1 MLGEVILVGIMVG
14 AVYALVTV
22 GYSMVYGILKL
33 MNFAHGDIYIFGT
46 LVCLTL
52 LTKYNLNP
60 ILAILIAAVA
70 GGGLAFLVEL
80 LVYRRLRAPQ
90 HRLISMIT
98 ALGAAYVIQNISEL
112 NWGNQVM
119 PFPSIVKSKFV
130 TLFGLQIS
138 ITHLITLFVAV
149 LCIAALI
156 LFMRYSRY
164 GKAIDCVSQDIDT
177 ASLMG
182 IPINRVVSSV
192 YFMGG
197 MLGVVGGVLYSS
209 AYNAVSLGMGFRG
222 TLIAFTAAVIGGIG
236 SLGGALLGGM
246 ILGLSENLIGV
257 YISSAYRDPLMYS
270 LLIVMLLVK
279 PTGILGSSDQA
290 KV

>member
-22 GYSMVYGILKL
+22 GYSMVFGILKL
-33 MNFAHGDIYIFGT
+33 MNFAHGDTYIFGT
-46 LVCLTL
+46 LICLTL
-52 LTKYNLNP
+52 LVRYNFHP
-60 ILAILIAAVA
+60 VLAILLAAVA

-80 LVYRRLRAPQ
+80 LVYRRLRSAQ

-112 NWGNQVM
+112 GWGNQVM
-119 PFPSIVKSKFV
+119 SFPSIVEAKFV
-130 TLFGLQIS
+130 TFLGVQVS
-138 ITHLITLFVAV
+138 VTHLITLLVAI
-149 LCIAALI
+149 LCIAGLI
-156 LFMRYSRY
+156 LFMKFHRY
-164 GKAIDCVSQDIDT
+164 GKAIDCASQDMDA

-182 IPINRVVSSV
+182 IPINRIISSV

-197 MLGVVGGVLYSS
+197 MLGVIGGVLYSS
-209 AYNAVSLGMGFRG
+209 AYSAVSLGMGFRG

-279 PTGILGSSDQA
+279 PTGILGRTDQA

>member
-1 MLGEVILVGIMVG
+1 MLGEVLLVGIMVG

-22 GYSMVYGILKL
+22 GYSMVFGILKL
-33 MNFAHGDIYIFGT
+33 MNFAHGDTYIFGT
-46 LVCLTL
+46 LICLTL
-52 LTKYNLNP
+52 LAKYNFHP
-60 ILAILIAAVA
+60 VLAILLAAVA

-80 LVYRRLRAPQ
+80 LVYRRLRSAQ

-112 NWGNQVM
+112 GWGNQVM
-119 PFPSIVKSKFV
+119 SFPSIVQSRFV
-130 TLFGLQIS
+130 ILAGMQVS
-138 ITHLITLFVAV
+138 VTHLITLVVAI

-156 LFMRYSRY
+156 IFMRYHRY
-164 GKAIDCVSQDIDT
+164 GKAIDCVSQDMDA

-182 IPINRVVSSV
+182 IPINRVISSV
-192 YFMGG
+192 YFLGG
-197 MLGVVGGVLYSS
+197 LLGVIGGVLYSS
-209 AYNAVSLGMGFRG
+209 AYGALSLGMGFRG

-257 YISSAYRDPLMYS
+257 YISSSYRDPIMYS
-270 LLIVMLLVK
+270 LLILMLLVK
-279 PTGILGSSDQA
+279 PTGILGRSDQA

>member
-1 MLGEVILVGIMVG
+1 MIGEVILVGIMVG
-14 AVYALVTV
+14 AVYALITV
-22 GYSMVYGILKL
+22 GYSMVFGILKL
-33 MNFAHGDIYIFGT
+33 MNFAHGDTYIFGT
-46 LVCLTL
+46 FICLTL
-52 LTKYNLNP
+52 LAKFNFHP
-60 ILAILIAAVA
+60 VLAILIAAVM
-70 GGGLAFLVEL
+70 GGVLAFFVEL

-119 PFPSIVKSKFV
+119 SFPSIVKSKFV
-130 TLFGLQIS
+130 TILGLQIS
-138 ITHLITLFVAV
+138 VTHLITLFVAV

-164 GKAIDCVSQDIDT
+164 GKAIDCVSQDIDA

-192 YFMGG
+192 YLMGG

-257 YISSAYRDPLMYS
+257 YISSSYRDPLMYS
-270 LLIVMLLVK
+270 LLIIMLLVK

>member
-1 MLGEVILVGIMVG
+1 MVF
-14 AVYALVTV
+14 
-22 GYSMVYGILKL
+22 GILKL
-33 MNFAHGDIYIFGT
+33 MNFAHGDTYIFGT
-46 LVCLTL
+46 LFCLTL
-52 LTKYNLNP
+52 LAKYNFHP
-60 ILAILIAAVA
+60 VLAILLAAVA

-80 LVYRRLRAPQ
+80 LVYRRLRSAQ

-112 NWGNQVM
+112 GWGNQVM
-119 PFPSIVKSKFV
+119 SFPSIVQSRFV
-130 TLFGLQIS
+130 ILAGMQVS
-138 ITHLITLFVAV
+138 VTHLITLVVAI

-156 LFMRYSRY
+156 IFMRYHRY
-164 GKAIDCVSQDIDT
+164 GKAIDCVSQDMDA

-182 IPINRVVSSV
+182 IPINRVISSV
-192 YFMGG
+192 YFLGG
-197 MLGVVGGVLYSS
+197 LLGVIGGVLYSS
-209 AYNAVSLGMGFRG
+209 AYGALSLGMGFRG

-257 YISSAYRDPLMYS
+257 YISSSYRDPIMYS
-270 LLIVMLLVK
+270 LLILMLLVK
-279 PTGILGSSDQA
+279 PTGILGRSDQA